1 MRLAGLQRRVE
12 FLVMG
17 LGMGSTSKWEEK
29 DLKGQVELGYMKG
42 RIHNLK
48 RRENSGHTTYT
59 LASTLPMTS

>member
-1 MRLAGLQRRVE
+1 M
-12 FLVMG
+12 VMG